1 MRYFIKIVLILCV
14 LSTLSFA
21 QRQQY
26 FDAPFG
32 GGGGFTPG
40 WIFPNF
46 DQVNPVLKQFG
57 VPEFSKGGFFTTG
70 GSGFIYLGFIKN
82 FRVGGIGFGGSK
94 STSSSQESQLLL
106 DKSLDKNSVQAVVN
120 KEVQYSLGGGGLT
133 LEYTLPFIKNVGIS
147 VGGIIGGGS
156 LSMEIYKNSGTFSWD
171 DVWNEISGPFPSGNE
186 HKTIKNNFWFFTPTV
201 NVDIPAFRFVA
212 FRIGAGYQL
221 TFANKWT
228 IDNNQNLSNVPSDL
242 NGNSFFIQTGI
253 FIGFFSF

>member
-1 MRYFIKIVLILCV
+1 MRYFSKIILIICV
-14 LSTLSFA
+14 LSSLSFA

-40 WIFPNF
+40 WIFPKF

-57 VPEFSKGGFFTTG
+57 VPEFSNAGLFTTG

-94 STSSSQESQLLL
+94 STSSSQVLPIIIE
-106 DKSLDKNSVQAVVN
+106 KSVVNNSVQVVVN
-120 KEVQYSLGGGGLT
+120 KEVQYSLGGGGLS
-133 LEYTLPFIKNVGIS
+133 LEYTLPFVKNVGIS

-156 LSMEIYKNSGTFSWD
+156 LNIEIYKNSETFNWD
-171 DVWNEISGPFPSGNE
+171 DLWNQVSNRFPSDNE
-186 HKTIKNNFWFFTPTV
+186 HKTIKNNFWFFSPTI
-201 NVDIPAFRFVA
+201 NFDIPAFRFIA

-228 IDNNQNLSNVPSDL
+228 VDNDQSLSNVPSDL

-253 FIGFFSF
+253 FVGFFSF

>member
-1 MRYFIKIVLILCV
+1 MRKFIKIILLICIA
-14 LSTLSFA
+14 STFA
-21 QRQQY
+21 YSQRQQY

-46 DQVNPVLKQFG
+46 DNVNPLLKQFG

-82 FRVGGIGFGGSK
+82 FRIGGIGYGGSK
-94 STSSSQESQLLL
+94 STSSSEDSFVIF
-106 DKSLDKNSVQAVVN
+106 DKIIDNKSTEVIVN

-133 LEYTLPFIKNVGIS
+133 LEYTLPFVKNVGIS

-156 LSMEIYKNSGTFSWD
+156 LTMEIYKNSGTFSWD
-171 DVWNEISGPFPSGNE
+171 NVWDQISSRLPSDNE
-186 HKTIKNNFWFFTPTV
+186 HRTIKNNFWFFTPTI
-201 NVDIPAFRFVA
+201 NFDIPAYRFVA

-221 TFANKWT
+221 TFANNWK
-228 IDNNQNLSNVPSDL
+228 IDNDQNLLNVPSDL
-242 NGNSFFIQTGI
+242 NGNSFFVQTGI